1 MTTKIGEEI
10 KKKRLEKGFTQ
21 AEVAENI
28 CTQATVSNLENKGSI
43 PSISILLK
51 LADKLDME
59 LNNIVEYAIER
70 ESGYNQVFKEVR
82 ELCSKVRH
90 KDAYELLKSTIEL
103 DNLETIY
110 EAKLYYYYMGITSLM
125 GLESP
130 SDVIYYFNQV
140 LSSESEKSNDFLD
153 VSSTNGIGI
162 AYFMQRENDKALTY
176 FERSL
181 EQLDELFT
189 MIDTLANSPEIA
201 KIYYNSA
208 KFYSAIGEYNKAVNL
223 CTLGISLLKS
233 EGLSYYLDSLLYE
246 KAFNLM
252 KLGEKEK
259 SKKYYLHSIVMADSN
274 GNKILMDVIKNDAL
288 EYGIESYKYY

>member
-10 KKKRLEKGFTQ
+10 KKIRLEKGLTQ

-28 CTQATVSNLENKGSI
+28 CTQATVSNLENKGGI
-43 PSISILLK
+43 PSFSILLK

-59 LNNIVEYAIER
+59 LSNIVEHAIER

-82 ELCSKVRH
+82 DLCSKVRH
-90 KDAYELLKSTIEL
+90 KEAYELLKSTIEL

-130 SDVIYYFNQV
+130 SNVIYYFNQV
-140 LSSESEKSNDFLD
+140 LSSESEKSIDFLD
-153 VSSTNGIGI
+153 VSATNGIGI
-162 AYFMQRENDKALTY
+162 AYFMQSENDKALTY

-223 CTLGISLLKS
+223 CNLGIRLLKN
-233 EGLSYYLDSLLYE
+233 EGLAYYLDSLLYE
-246 KAFNLM
+246 KGFNLM
-252 KLGEKEK
+252 KLGKKEK
-259 SKKYYLHSIVMADSN
+259 AGKYYLHSIVMADSN
-274 GNKILMDVIKNDAL
+274 GNKILMDVIKNDVII
-288 EYGIESYKYY
+288 YGIDEYKYY